1 VSGPSRRATRLVLP
15 LITAGLFAAACGNA
29 GSDQAGGSSPADTA
43 GSAPAG
49 SGAATSP
56 TGPGGTTTDPG
67 KPTGTAGPPSGI
79 PAPSGVPVTP
89 PVTSVPGGSPHQLGP
104 ADNGKTV
111 TLKVG
116 ELLQIQL
123 PSDKLAAGRWT
134 LIGWPKD
141 AVKPKLNNS
150 GLGRFAF
157 QAQATGSG
165 RITFARFVCNTAV
178 SSPCDGVPLPG
189 PKFAPEPPGG
199 KPAGWSVTVQ
209 VV

>member
-1 VSGPSRRATRLVLP
+1 VSGFPRRAAGLVLP
-15 LITAGLFAAACGNA
+15 LVAAGLFAAACGSA
-29 GSDQAGGSSPADTA
+29 QSPPSTGVDQPASGASGPTA
-43 GSAPAG
+43 GTTG
-49 SGAATSP
+49 P
-56 TGPGGTTTDPG
+56 TG
-67 KPTGTAGPPSGI
+67 PTGTAGPPSGI
-79 PAPSGVPVTP
+79 PAPTGIPVTP
-89 PVTSVPGGSPHQLGP
+89 PGSTGTSGPGAGTHQLGP
-104 ADNGKTV
+104 ADNGRTV

-116 ELLQIQL
+116 EMLQIQL

-141 AVKPKLNNS
+141 AVAPKLNSS

-157 QAQATGSG
+157 RAQAAGSG
-165 RITFARFVCNTAV
+165 RITFARFVCNTALT
-178 SSPCDGVPLPG
+178 SPCDGVPLPG